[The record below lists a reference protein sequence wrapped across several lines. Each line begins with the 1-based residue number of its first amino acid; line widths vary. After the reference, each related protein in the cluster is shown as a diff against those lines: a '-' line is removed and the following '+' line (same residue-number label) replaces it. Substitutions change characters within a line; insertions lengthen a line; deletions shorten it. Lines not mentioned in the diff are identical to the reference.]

1 MPTGKR
7 GADGPER
14 GGLREA
20 LWTPPHLYP
29 AGAAG
34 ALALSPSPGYESVDV
49 RGWIGSFPSL
59 AAAVRVPVHYSLG
72 DHERVWSS
80 GPAALAEVASL
91 FTASPRVVTAEQA
104 GAGHNLSL
112 GLSAMAYHLKVLS
125 FAEECAL
132 AREYSGSAPLGTPRR
147 DSQAPDNS

>member
-1 MPTGKR
+1 VT
-7 GADGPER
+7 
-14 GGLREA
+14 
-20 LWTPPHLYP
+20 
-29 AGAAG
+29 AGVVSG
-34 ALALSPSPGYESVDV
+34 VSGSPGARSVS
-49 RGWIGSFPSL
+49 RGSFPSL
-59 AAAVRVPVHYSLG
+59 AAGVRVPVHYSLG

-91 FTASPRVVTAEQA
+91 FTASPRVVAAEQA

-132 AREYSGSAPLGTPRR
+132 GREYSDSAPLPGG
-147 DSQAPDNS
+147 

>member
-1 MPTGKR
+1 M
-7 GADGPER
+7 
-14 GGLREA
+14 
-20 LWTPPHLYP
+20 
-29 AGAAG
+29 
-34 ALALSPSPGYESVDV
+34 
-49 RGWIGSFPSL
+49 
-59 AAAVRVPVHYSLG
+59 HYSLG

-91 FTASPRVVTAEQA
+91 FTASPRVVAAEQA

-132 AREYSGSAPLGTPRR
+132 GREYADSAPLPGG
-147 DSQAPDNS
+147 